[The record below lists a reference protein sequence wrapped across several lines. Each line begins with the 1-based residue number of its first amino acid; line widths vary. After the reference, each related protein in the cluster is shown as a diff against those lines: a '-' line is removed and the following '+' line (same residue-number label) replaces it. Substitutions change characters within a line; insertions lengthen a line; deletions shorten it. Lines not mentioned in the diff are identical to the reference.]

1 MSNLITQGLSAS
13 NQTLVLMGMGDNS
26 SGTIL
31 SANISLLTPVVSA
44 NALVVVNV
52 FEASTDVPSTSMP
65 STNEVDPLLINS
77 QLNSPVISAGAMVS
91 VIAFS
96 ATGSLQ
102 NEVDDTAIIEKQSV
116 ATSILQP
123 KVTGEKQKQQ
133 TSGWPYDAG
142 NTLGAGAGIPFGVIS
157 GTGKKSP
164 YITIQYKICGDN
176 FPCEE
181 GIYQKESGLRNTIK
195 IVIDKIRHKVKKSNV
210 KIKGDIVKMKNYRSI
225 NVQFL
230 KLEKVNV

>member
-1 MSNLITQGLSAS
+1 MSNLITQGLSVN
-13 NQTLVLMGMGDNS
+13 NQTLVLMGMGEDS

-52 FEASTDVPSTSMP
+52 FDAATNVPSTGVP
-65 STNEVDPLLINS
+65 SINDVASLPIDS
-77 QLNSPVISAGAMVS
+77 QLNSPVISAGATVS
-91 VIAFS
+91 IIAFS

-102 NEVDDTAIIEKQSV
+102 NQVDNTAIIEKQSV
-116 ATSILQP
+116 TTSVLQP

-157 GTGKKSP
+157 GTGRKSP